1 MKQVASVSLCPGPY
15 ARHLWPQPSLC
26 DQRPKPTQLM
36 PFAALSGRSRSL
48 WGKLLE
54 HAACERLSESVQN
67 AHRPFFPALSLSASF
82 PCPLDVGVSC
92 DYCILWVWGYF
103 PLSDSGNETKV
114 WDLGMFLMTQ
124 RARFGFDSQEMLWMP
139 LRLFHP

>member
-1 MKQVASVSLCPGPY
+1 MNN
-15 ARHLWPQPSLC
+15 
-26 DQRPKPTQLM
+26 
-36 PFAALSGRSRSL
+36 FRSRCKGG
-48 WGKLLE
+48 WDT
-54 HAACERLSESVQN
+54 
-67 AHRPFFPALSLSASF
+67 HRPFFLALSLSGSF

-114 WDLGMFLMTQ
+114 WDLGMFLMIQ

-139 LRLFHP
+139 LRLLHP